1 MKRLVSIFVICLLA
15 LTLHAQRCA
24 VMDFNAGAGVSQ
36 LDIDGISAI
45 FASYFTPEG
54 YTTVDHLAI
63 DQAVETEGYN
73 RNRLTPGEAVKVAE
87 KLNASKV
94 VIGEVKMAKKLYQ
107 LHAAI
112 LDTKTGEMRYEG
124 EISFDAAGYRT
135 SVEELAL
142 RLSKNIALP
151 KGYIDLG
158 LPSGTLWKE
167 ENEDD
172 QFYSFEAI
180 VAKYGNALPTKE
192 QFDELRQL
200 CTWTWIGFGYKVVG
214 PNGAVLIMPSSGY
227 QHCDGTVHYEGAYGN
242 YWSQTL
248 NREGEAW
255 FLYLDLDEARVY
267 SGENCNGRS
276 ARLVMKQ

>member
-1 MKRLVSIFVICLLA
+1 MKRLVFVLVICLMA
-15 LTLHAQRCA
+15 LTMHAQRCA
-24 VMDFNAGAGVSQ
+24 VMDFNTGSGVTQ
-36 LDIDGISAI
+36 MDVDGISAI
-45 FASYFTPEG
+45 FATYFTPEG
-54 YTTVDHLAI
+54 YSFVDRLTI
-63 DQAVETEGYN
+63 DQTLETEGHQ

-94 VIGEVKMAKKLYQ
+94 VIGQVKMVKKLYYVR
-107 LHAAI
+107 ASI
-112 LDTKTGEMRYEG
+112 LDVKTGDMRFDS
-124 EISFDAAGYRT
+124 EISFDAANYRT

-142 RLSKNIALP
+142 RLSQNIALP
-151 KGYIDLG
+151 KGYVDLG

-172 QFYSFEAI
+172 KFYSYEAI

-214 PNGAVLIMPSSGY
+214 PNGAVLMMPSSGY
-227 QHCDGTVHYEGAYGN
+227 QHCDGTIHYEGAYGN

-248 NREGEAW
+248 EKENNAW
-255 FLYLDLDEARVY
+255 FLYLDLEEARVY

-276 ARLVMKQ
+276 ARLVLKQ

>member
-1 MKRLVSIFVICLLA
+1 MKRLVSISVICLMA
-15 LTLHAQRCA
+15 LTMHAQHYA
-24 VMDFNAGAGVSQ
+24 VMDFNTGAGVSQ

-45 FASYFTPEG
+45 FATYFTPDG
-54 YTTVDHLAI
+54 YTAVDHLTI
-63 DQAVETEGYN
+63 DQALETEGYN
-73 RNRLTPGEAVKVAE
+73 RNRLTPGEAVKVGE

-94 VIGEVKMAKKLYQ
+94 VIGEVKMVKKIY
-107 LHAAI
+107 HVKVAI
-112 LDTKTGEMRYEG
+112 LDTKTGDMRFES
-124 EISFDAAGYRT
+124 ETSFDAAGYRT

-172 QFYSFEAI
+172 QFYSYEAI

-227 QHCDGTVHYEGAYGN
+227 QHCDGTIHYEGAYGN

-248 NREGEAW
+248 EKEDNAW
-255 FLYLDLDEARVY
+255 FLYLDLEEARVY